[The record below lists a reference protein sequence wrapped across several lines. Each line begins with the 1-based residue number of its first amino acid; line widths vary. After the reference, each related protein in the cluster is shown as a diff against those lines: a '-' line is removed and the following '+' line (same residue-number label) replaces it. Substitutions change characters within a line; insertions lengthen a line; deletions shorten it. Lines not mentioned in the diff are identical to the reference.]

1 MSVKK
6 TRDAFTTLRVN
17 IRAGNLGKPGSNTQ
31 GKKKLSVDRQP
42 VAIGSSGGRSLA
54 QKLAVDPRRPSRG
67 AEFCR
72 STVRSG

>member
-42 VAIGSSGGRSLA
+42 VAIGSSGGR
-54 QKLAVDPRRPSRG
+54 
-67 AEFCR
+67 
-72 STVRSG
+72 